1 MSYDLG
7 PNDGGIKRGD
17 SIETG
22 DEQARPNDG
31 TGPDGSGV
39 RAGDDGPGGMPTVDP
54 SSEAE
59 VESAGYS
66 GEGIEDLS
74 VVDADDPNLGL
85 TDIDG
90 VPPDDWAADTG
101 PSRNPSEL
109 EGVSTNRLKDR
120 SSSLSEKR

>member
-1 MSYDLG
+1 MSFELG

-22 DEQARPNDG
+22 DEQAGPTDG
-31 TGPDGSGV
+31 VGPDGSGV
-39 RAGDDGPGGMPTVDP
+39 RADDDGPGGIPTGDP

-74 VVDADDPNLGL
+74 VVDGDDPSLGL
-85 TDIDG
+85 TDTDD
-90 VPPDDWAADTG
+90 VPPEDWAADTG
-101 PSRNPSEL
+101 LTRNPGEL
-109 EGVSTNRLKDR
+109 QGTTTNRLRNR
-120 SSSLSEKR
+120 SSSLSDKR